1 MSLTTSIRLARRE
14 LRGSFSSFRIFM
26 ACLALGVAAIA
37 AIGSVRTAIEN
48 SLIDQGAVILGG
60 DAEID
65 FTYRFANEDEREW
78 IDNIAIKVSEIAD
91 FQSMAIVERSEG
103 TERSLTQVKAV
114 DSSYPLIGKV
124 KLLPDILLG
133 DALGNQGGLPGAVMD
148 PALIDRLGLK
158 IGDTFRLATQ
168 DFILSAA
175 LEYEPD
181 KAGDG
186 FTLGPRTIVMRTS
199 LEKVKLLTP
208 GTLFSSKYR
217 MIFAK
222 GFNIVNIETETKKRF
237 QNSGLRWRD
246 FRNGAP
252 GVTKFVDRL
261 GTFLVLLSL
270 AGLAVG
276 GVGISAAVRAYLVSK
291 TSVIAILRTLG
302 AERSIIF
309 QTYFIQIGVFALLG
323 TTIGLIL
330 GAILPIT
337 LAPFLETSLP
347 VQAQFKLYPAPL
359 LEAALYGLLTA
370 FIFTL
375 WPLSRTENVRPA
387 NLFREE
393 LISTPILPAARYL
406 VWIAIG
412 VITVI
417 SLSGLLSGAWKMTFW
432 TTGSIALILG
442 ILTAASVGIR
452 WLARTT
458 AAQIKGFPALRW
470 ALAAIAGS
478 QEGATSVVI
487 SLGLGL
493 SVLSV
498 VGQVDGNLRNAIS
511 TNLPEIAPSYFLVDI
526 QPNQIEDYTKR
537 LKENPAVKRLDT
549 APMLRGVITKIN
561 NTPAREVAGSHW
573 VTSGDRGVTY
583 AHKPPKMTQVTKGEW
598 WPENYEG
605 PPQISFA
612 AEEAAEIGLKLGD
625 TLTINILG
633 RDITGTITSFR
644 DVDFSTA
651 EIGFI
656 LTMNPTALNG
666 APHTYISTIYAEE
679 SSEIQI
685 LQEISTEYPNV
696 TAIRVKEAI
705 NRVKDIL
712 TSIVKAISYGAGA
725 TLLTGFLVLIG
736 AAAVGT
742 QARIYEAAILK
753 TLGAKRYQILLSFS
767 IRAAMLGLGA
777 GIIALLVGI
786 IGGWAVSTFMME
798 TDYSII
804 WTSAFA
810 VIAGGVIATLGAG
823 LIFIWRQLSARP
835 ARVLRDRE

>member
-1 MSLTTSIRLARRE
+1 
-14 LRGSFSSFRIFM
+14 
-26 ACLALGVAAIA
+26 
-37 AIGSVRTAIEN
+37 
-48 SLIDQGAVILGG
+48 
-60 DAEID
+60 
-65 FTYRFANEDEREW
+65 
-78 IDNIAIKVSEIAD
+78 
-91 FQSMAIVERSEG
+91 
-103 TERSLTQVKAV
+103 
-114 DSSYPLIGKV
+114 
-124 KLLPDILLG
+124 
-133 DALGNQGGLPGAVMD
+133 
-148 PALIDRLGLK
+148 
-158 IGDTFRLATQ
+158 
-168 DFILSAA
+168 
-175 LEYEPD
+175 
-181 KAGDG
+181 
-186 FTLGPRTIVMRTS
+186 
-199 LEKVKLLTP
+199 
-208 GTLFSSKYR
+208 
-217 MIFAK
+217 
-222 GFNIVNIETETKKRF
+222 
-237 QNSGLRWRD
+237 
-246 FRNGAP
+246 
-252 GVTKFVDRL
+252 
-261 GTFLVLLSL
+261 
-270 AGLAVG
+270 
-276 GVGISAAVRAYLVSK
+276 
-291 TSVIAILRTLG
+291 
-302 AERSIIF
+302 
-309 QTYFIQIGVFALLG
+309 
-323 TTIGLIL
+323 
-330 GAILPIT
+330 
-337 LAPFLETSLP
+337 
-347 VQAQFKLYPAPL
+347 
-359 LEAALYGLLTA
+359 
-370 FIFTL
+370 
-375 WPLSRTENVRPA
+375 
-387 NLFREE
+387 
-393 LISTPILPAARYL
+393 
-406 VWIAIG
+406 
-412 VITVI
+412 
-417 SLSGLLSGAWKMTFW
+417 
-432 TTGSIALILG
+432 
-442 ILTAASVGIR
+442 
-452 WLARTT
+452 
-458 AAQIKGFPALRW
+458 
-470 ALAAIAGS
+470 
-478 QEGATSVVI
+478 
-487 SLGLGL
+487 
-493 SVLSV
+493 
-498 VGQVDGNLRNAIS
+498 
-511 TNLPEIAPSYFLVDI
+511 
-526 QPNQIEDYTKR
+526 
-537 LKENPAVKRLDT
+537 
-549 APMLRGVITKIN
+549 MLRGVITKIN

-583 AHKPPKMTQVTKGEW
+583 AHKPPQMTQVTKGEW